1 MDAPSPPPTLYV
13 FIDEGGNLDFTPK
26 GTKYFTLTALSK
38 FRPFSAAKQLYDLKY
53 DLIEKGI
60 CLDRFHATEDKQ
72 HIRDQV
78 FQIISQN
85 LEGCRFDSVI
95 VEKSKTF
102 PPLRTDDKFYP
113 KVLGFLLKYVL
124 EQHQKAGIN
133 RVIVITDTLPL
144 KRNRNAIEKAAK
156 SVLSNLVKSHSITSY
171 ELLHHTSYSSFD
183 LQIVDYANWAI
194 YRRWE
199 NDDNRSL
206 QHIRKAVCSQYDIFC
221 NGTQHHYQR

>member
-1 MDAPSPPPTLYV
+1 MMLPIEAKSLYV

-53 DLIEKGI
+53 DLIESGI
-60 CLDRFHATEDKQ
+60 SLERFHATEDMQ
-72 HIRDQV
+72 DTRDRV
-78 FQIISQN
+78 FEIISQN

-102 PPLRTDDKFYP
+102 PPLRINEKFYP
-113 KVLGFLLKYVL
+113 KVLGCLLKYVL
-124 EQHQKAGIN
+124 EQYQKVGIG
-133 RVIVITDTLPL
+133 RVIVITDTLPV
-144 KRNRNAIEKAAK
+144 KRNRKAIEKATK
-156 SVLSNLVKSHSITSY
+156 SVLSDLVKSHSITSY
-171 ELLHHTSYSSFD
+171 ELLHHTSSSSFD

-199 NDDNRSL
+199 NDDLRSI
-206 QHIRKAVCSQYDIFC
+206 QHICKAIHSQFDIFA
-221 NGTQHHYQR
+221 NGVQHQYKR